1 MKLGAAIAEIMKRE
15 GIEILCGYP
24 VNHLIEYAANA
35 DIRPV
40 MVRQERIGVHMADAI
55 SRVTSGQSIGAFCMQ
70 HGPGAENAMG
80 GVAQC
85 YGELVPV
92 LVLPMGYARRLAN
105 IDPNFNSSQAMKAF
119 SKSSEPINIAAEVCN
134 IFRRAFTK
142 LKNGRGGPV
151 IVEIPADM
159 WNEEVAEPLNYTP
172 VLRTRYGA
180 DPVHVKEAA
189 ALLVAA
195 KRPVIYAGQGVH
207 YAKAWPQLRRLA
219 ERLAIPVTTSLGGKS
234 SFPETHPLSLGSGGL
249 AVPRAVPKFLGEA
262 DVIFG
267 IGCSF
272 TETSFGIAMPKGK
285 TIIHST
291 LDPNH
296 LNKDVE
302 AKIGLVGDAGLVL
315 DALLEQ
321 IGKSVTSDR
330 DATAVAAEIAASH
343 KEWLAKWMPK
353 LTHND
358 APLNPYRVLWDLQ
371 HTVDINNTIITHDAG
386 SPRDQLSP
394 FWKSVEPLSYIG
406 WGKTT
411 QLGYGLG
418 LAMGAKLAK
427 PDKLCINVWGDAAIG
442 FTGMDFE
449 TAVRERIPIMSILF
463 EQFLDGD
470 RTEGDADLDREIPL
484 HRHFRRLRGDGAR
497 LRWLWRAGDQAGRHH
512 PRHPARHC
520 EDQGRHPGA
529 AGVHYQQGNRGI
541 AAGDVNSSNRKP
553 ITDAAR
559 YDPGDWPRQPE
570 KPRAPRIVSAD
581 VRADDRRRRR
591 QCHFQYRQHSRRRA
605 AAGCRRAGGN
615 PDYRLPGRRL

>member
-15 GIEILCGYP
+15 GIEILTGYP
-24 VNHLIEYAANA
+24 VNHLIEFAASA

-40 MVRQERIGVHMADAI
+40 MVRQERIGLHMADAI
-55 SRVTSGQSIGAFCMQ
+55 SRVTSGRTIGAFCMQ

-85 YGELVPV
+85 FGESVPV
-92 LVLPMGYARRLAN
+92 LVLPMGYPRRLSHVE
-105 IDPNFNSSQAMKAF
+105 PNFNSSEAMRPFA
-119 SKSSEPINIAAEVCN
+119 KSAEPIILASEVCN

-151 IVEIPADM
+151 IVEIPSDM
-159 WNEEVAEPLNYTP
+159 WNEDVPEPLDYAP

-180 DPVHVKEAA
+180 DPLHIKEAA
-189 ALLVAA
+189 QLLIGAR
-195 KRPVIYAGQGVH
+195 RPVIYAGQGVH
-207 YAKAWPQLRRLA
+207 YARAWPQLKRLA

-249 AVPRAVPKFLGEA
+249 AVPRAVPKFLKEA
-262 DVIFG
+262 DLVFG

-272 TETSFGIAMPKGK
+272 TETNFGIAMPKGK
-285 TIIHST
+285 TIIHAT

-315 DALLEQ
+315 DALLAE
-321 IGKSVTSDR
+321 IETSVTSDR
-330 DATAVAAEIAASH
+330 DASPVSAEIAAINN
-343 KEWLAKWMPK
+343 EWLEKWLPK
-353 LTHND
+353 LTSND

-371 HTVDINNTIITHDAG
+371 HTVDIDNTIITHDAG

-394 FWKSVEPLSYIG
+394 FWKTTQPLSYLG

-418 LAMGAKLAK
+418 LAMGAKLAA

-449 TAVRERIPIMSILF
+449 TAVRERIPILSILLNNF
-463 EQFLDGD
+463 SMAIELKVMPVSTEKYRSTDISGD
-470 RTEGDADLDREIPL
+470 YAAM
-484 HRHFRRLRGDGAR
+484 AR
-497 LRWLWRAGDQAGRHH
+497 AFGGYGERITQPEDIV
-512 PRHPARHC
+512 PAIK
-520 EDQGRHPGA
+520 
-529 AGVHYQQGNRGI
+529 RGI
-541 AAGDVNSSNRKP
+541 AKTKEGVP
-553 ITDAAR
+553 VLLEFITSKETEVSR
-559 YDPGDWPRQPE
+559 PGT
-570 KPRAPRIVSAD
+570 
-581 VRADDRRRRR
+581 
-591 QCHFQYRQHSRRRA
+591 
-605 AAGCRRAGGN
+605 
-615 PDYRLPGRRL
+615 